1 MSQNANPQSSLAI
14 VRGGELGDHEL
25 VRHAIARSGDGSE
38 NRDTGIGSFTPVW
51 FIDTW
56 SGDFYGNI
64 FIWVLFIPDTC
75 SLDSRFRLAERIGSQ
90 LQELYPNRYISVKI
104 FPNIPGTVSWKNG

>member
-56 SGDFYGNI
+56 RGG
-64 FIWVLFIPDTC
+64 
-75 SLDSRFRLAERIGSQ
+75 
-90 LQELYPNRYISVKI
+90 LQR
-104 FPNIPGTVSWKNG
+104 